1 MVLVASQRA
10 VPPPPPESPDEIS
23 PAVRTRLARDRDLLW
38 RVLVP
43 LKGPRSL
50 LGFVGRVAFGVAC
63 FLYFYRFP
71 SAMDPSQP
79 AQGPQPQPDA
89 NDVFHTTDK
98 VLADKLQ
105 FIEEVG
111 CSSAREDASSAGSG
125 MRLTRM
131 GSYRLA
137 SGTGAAY
144 GCASRDTTR
153 GHRARTNFRGFRA
166 VGWQ

>member
-1 MVLVASQRA
+1 MKVDRIWQVPASKTGKRPKTPVANTVYS
-10 VPPPPPESPDEIS
+10 PPPPESPDDIG
-23 PAVRTRLARDRDLLW
+23 AAARTRLARDRDLLW

-89 NDVFHTTDK
+89 NDVFPK
-98 VLADKLQ
+98 PSWANQ
-105 FIEEVG
+105 
-111 CSSAREDASSAGSG
+111 
-125 MRLTRM
+125 
-131 GSYRLA
+131 
-137 SGTGAAY
+137 
-144 GCASRDTTR
+144 
-153 GHRARTNFRGFRA
+153 
-166 VGWQ
+166 